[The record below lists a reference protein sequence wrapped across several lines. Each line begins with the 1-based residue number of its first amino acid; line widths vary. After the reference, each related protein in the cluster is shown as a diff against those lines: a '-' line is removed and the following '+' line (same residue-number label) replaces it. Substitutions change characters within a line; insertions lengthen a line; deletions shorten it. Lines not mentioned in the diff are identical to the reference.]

1 MKSNIRDQS
10 KYLAKVE
17 IIIEAE
23 DYLQELKNKLKERR
37 KSTNMKGFRP
47 GKAPMRL
54 IQRMY
59 GQSVLVDIINKQ
71 ASENLKEVTEE
82 HDWRPLGEIDLA
94 EEQENLNFDPT
105 AEKDYSFLFDIVLLP
120 SLDLKGLDGSLTVPY
135 FSIEVKE
142 EDVQER
148 WNELLS
154 QVGEQVETEGPV
166 EEGDVV
172 TLEASEL
179 DGDKEKE
186 NGWISNFSIA
196 HDLMIEEAA
205 DLLLGSN
212 LGDTFDFDIYKLEKD
227 TDPEFVE
234 KHLLKIEHDEE
245 PDISPMFRFEVM
257 TIKTQEE
264 AKINQAT
271 FDKIFGEDEVKSES
285 EALDKI
291 RSGME
296 EANQGASDNLFYWES
311 KFKLLEM
318 NKLEDMPEGYSRKYL
333 LDDKTA
339 EKFKDEKLPE
349 TVQDELNWS
358 LISQNISIQN
368 DLNPTQDAIVEKA
381 QERIAQMLQGQ
392 PLPDSVMSQLTSTI
406 LDDEKEMRKIT
417 QEVTQNM
424 ITEFIKDNV
433 TLDVQTV
440 DDDGF
445 KKEVDRINEKVDE
458 INKYL
463 EQQSDEEE

>member
-1 MKSNIRDQS
+1 MKSNILDQS
-10 KYLAKVE
+10 QYLAKVE
-17 IIIEAE
+17 ITIEAE
-23 DYLQELKNKLKERR
+23 DYFQELNNRLKERR

-59 GQSVLVDIINKQ
+59 GKSLLVDIINNK
-71 ASENLKEVTEE
+71 ASEYLSEVTEE
-82 HDWRPLGEIDLA
+82 HNWRPLGEIDLA
-94 EEQENLNFDPT
+94 EEQENLDFDST
-105 AEKDYSFLFDIVLLP
+105 KEKDYSFLFDVVLLP
-120 SLDLKGLDGSLTVPY
+120 SIDLKGLDGSLTVPY
-135 FSIEVKE
+135 FSIEVNE
-142 EDVQER
+142 EDVQEK
-148 WNELLS
+148 WDELLS

-179 DGDKEKE
+179 EGDSEKE

-196 HDLMIEEAA
+196 HDLMTEEAA

-212 LGDTFDFDIYKLEKD
+212 LGDTFDFNIYKLEKE

-234 KHLLKIEHDEE
+234 KHLLKLDDDEKPE
-245 PDISPMFRFEVM
+245 ISPMFRFEVM
-257 TIKTQEE
+257 TIKTKKE
-264 AKINQAT
+264 AELNQAT
-271 FDKIFGEDEVKSES
+271 FDKIFGENEVKSES

-296 EANQGASDNLFYWES
+296 QANQGASDNLFYWES
-311 KFKLLEM
+311 KFKLVEL
-318 NKLEDMPEGYSRKYL
+318 NKLEDMPEDYIKKHL
-333 LDDKTA
+333 LDEKTA
-339 EKFKDEKLPE
+339 EKFKDENVPE
-349 TVQDELNWS
+349 TVKDELNWS

-381 QERIAQMLQGQ
+381 QERIRQMLQGQ
-392 PLPDSVMSQLTSTI
+392 QLPDSVMSQLTKTI
-406 LDDEKEMRKIT
+406 LEDEKEVRKIT
-417 QEVTQNM
+417 QEVAQNM

-433 TLDVQTV
+433 TLNVQTV

-445 KKEVDRINEKVDE
+445 KKEVDRINDKVDE

-463 EQQSDEEE
+463 DHKSDEEE

>member
-1 MKSNIRDQS
+1 MKSNIQDQS
-10 KYLAKVE
+10 QYLAKVE
-17 IIIEAE
+17 ITVEAE
-23 DYLQELKNKLKERR
+23 DYFQELKNRLKERR
-37 KSTNMKGFRP
+37 KSINMKGFRP

-54 IQRMY
+54 VQKMY
-59 GQSVLVDIINKQ
+59 GQSMLVDIINKK
-71 ASENLKEVTEE
+71 ATEYLKEVVEE
-82 HDWRPLGEIDLA
+82 HNWRPLKEIDLA
-94 EEQENLNFDPT
+94 EEQENLDFDPIK
-105 AEKDYSFLFDIVLLP
+105 EKNYSFLFDVVLLP
-120 SLDLKGLDGSLTVPY
+120 SIDLKGLDGSLTVPY

-142 EDVQER
+142 EDVQKK
-148 WNELLS
+148 WDELLS

-179 DGDKEKE
+179 EGDSEKE

-196 HDLMIEEAA
+196 HDLMTEEAA

-212 LGDTFDFDIYKLEKD
+212 LGDTFDFDIYKLEKE
-227 TDPEFVE
+227 TDAEFVE
-234 KHLLKIEHDEE
+234 KHLLKFDDDAKPE
-245 PDISPMFRFEVM
+245 ISPMFRFEVM
-257 TIKTQEE
+257 TIKAQKE
-264 AKINQAT
+264 AELNQAT
-271 FDKIFGEDEVKSES
+271 FDKIFGENEVKSES

-296 EANQGASDNLFYWES
+296 QANQGASDNLFYWES
-311 KFKLLEM
+311 KFKLVER
-318 NKLEDMPEGYSRKYL
+318 NKLEDMPEEYIKKHL
-333 LDDKTA
+333 LDEKTA
-339 EKFKDEKLPE
+339 EKFKDEKVPE
-349 TVQDELNWS
+349 TVKDELNWS

-381 QERIAQMLQGQ
+381 QERIGQMLQGQ
-392 PLPDSVMSQLTSTI
+392 PLPDSVMSQLTKTI
-406 LDDEKEMRKIT
+406 LDDEKEVQKIT

-463 EQQSDEEE
+463 ETKSDEEE